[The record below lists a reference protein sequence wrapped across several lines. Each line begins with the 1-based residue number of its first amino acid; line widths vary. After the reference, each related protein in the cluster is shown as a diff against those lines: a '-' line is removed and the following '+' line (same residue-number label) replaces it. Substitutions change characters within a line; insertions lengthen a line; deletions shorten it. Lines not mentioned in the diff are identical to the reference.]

1 MRLFCLKF
9 EVIYEDLKNEFV
21 DILGGKDEEEGR
33 NEVDFQSFFF
43 PIEENMLEI
52 LIYVVEPLLNFS
64 IL

>member
-21 DILGGKDEEEGR
+21 DILGGKDEEKGR

>member
-1 MRLFCLKF
+1 MRLFCLKL
-9 EVIYEDLKNEFV
+9 YTKDLKNEFV
-21 DILGGKDEEEGR
+21 HILGGRR

-43 PIEENMLEI
+43 PIEENMLEV

>member
-43 PIEENMLEI
+43 PIEENMLEV